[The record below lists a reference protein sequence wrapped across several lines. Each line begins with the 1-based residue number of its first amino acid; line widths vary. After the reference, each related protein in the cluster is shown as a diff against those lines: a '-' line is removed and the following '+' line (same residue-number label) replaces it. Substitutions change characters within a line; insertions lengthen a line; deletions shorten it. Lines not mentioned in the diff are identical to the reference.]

1 MKTIGAS
8 YRKPLAFLQ
17 AIFVYMWL
25 ANLSGTDSWFSV
37 YLLCAL
43 GGLACLCGNY
53 RRNAEITRG
62 QAVWLAVFSAGF
74 SLAVI
79 LANYPLFEPV
89 TALLSLFNMGC
100 CFVGGFSVGYQ
111 ILLFL
116 LTRFPMEGETGTRKH
131 PGVVFALV
139 FAATAAVQLMYLYFA
154 AYPGVLTRDAVTT
167 VEQIHSGVYNNVMPY
182 WHTVTVEVFLDLGMA
197 VFGEINRAVALVLS
211 VQILFVSAC
220 FAYVGMTLYQAGVP
234 GCVLALVCGGYV
246 LLPYNIAYGA
256 TMWKDIP
263 FAAAGLLFV
272 TAFYRILRGLGKRSW
287 TNYVVL
293 VLGAVGFSL
302 WRTNGWIAFLGTTVV
317 MLFLLRRKRRKLLV
331 LMCAVLVLCWVMINP
346 LLDVLGVSGS
356 DMIEALAVPFQQM
369 ARVVANDRELTE
381 AETALLGE
389 AFWLDRVKELYTP
402 ETVDPIK
409 FEAFRHDNRSYVEEN
424 LPEYGKLYLKLG
436 LRYPGDYLKA
446 WVEETKGYWNG
457 GYSYWIYTRG
467 IDTNDL
473 GLEWTGGDNLVSRLY
488 GAWFRF
494 LENPAVFQPLYS
506 IGLQVWIVIGCL
518 LINALKKREELL
530 LSIPMLVLV
539 AGLWIGTPVYAEFR
553 YAYPVFLTVTVILC
567 GTLFGAGNAERK
579 QIE

>member
-1 MKTIGAS
+1 MKVIAGS

-25 ANLSGTDSWFSV
+25 ADLAGTDSWFSI

-43 GGLACLCGNY
+43 GGLACLCDNY
-53 RRNAEITRG
+53 RRQPEVSRG
-62 QAVWLAVFSAGF
+62 QAAWLGVFAAVF
-74 SLAVI
+74 SLAVC

-89 TALLSLFNMGC
+89 TALLSLFNLGC
-100 CFVGGFSVGYQ
+100 CLVGGFSVGYQ

-116 LTRFPMEGETGTRKH
+116 LTRFPVEGEKEGRKH

-139 FAATAAVQLMYLYFA
+139 FAAAAVVQLMYLYFA

-220 FAYVGMTLYQAGVP
+220 FAYTVMTLYQAGVP
-234 GCVLALVCGGYV
+234 MLVLALVSEIYV

-256 TMWKDIP
+256 TLWKDVP
-263 FAAAGLLFV
+263 FGAAGLLFV
-272 TAFYRILRGLGKRSW
+272 TAFFRILRKLGKW
-287 TNYVVL
+287 GWMNYVVL

-302 WRTNGWIAFLGTTVV
+302 WRTNGWYAFLVMTLV
-317 MLFLLRRKRRKLLV
+317 MLFLLGKKHRKLLV

-346 LLDVLGVSGS
+346 LLDAMGVSGS
-356 DMIEALAVPFQQM
+356 DMIEALAVPFQQL
-369 ARVVANDRELTE
+369 ARVVANGRELTE
-381 AETALLGE
+381 AETALLSE
-389 AFWLDRVKELYTP
+389 AFWLDRVQELYTP

-409 FEAFRHDNRSYVEEN
+409 FEAFRHDNREYVEAH
-424 LPEYGKLYLKLG
+424 LGEYLTLYLKLG

-457 GYSYWIYTRG
+457 GYAYWIYTKG
-467 IDTNDL
+467 IDTNAL
-473 GLEWTGGDNLVSRLY
+473 GLEWTGGENLISRLY

-494 LENPAVFQPLYS
+494 LENPAAFQPLYS
-506 IGLQVWIVIGCL
+506 IGLQVWIVIGCCL
-518 LINALKKREELL
+518 VNALKKREEFL
-530 LSIPMLVLV
+530 LSIPMLALVL
-539 AGLWIGTPVYAEFR
+539 GLWLGTPVYAEFR
-553 YAYPVFLTVTVILC
+553 YAYPVFLTVPVILC
-567 GTLFGAGNAERK
+567 GTLFCAGTEEKR
-579 QIE
+579 I